1 MLIIFTQA
9 LATKGWMMYYGS
21 ALSIIGGLTSTP
33 LQSMLSKCVSKNE
46 YGKIFTLSSVAVSI
60 ATLISSTFLQKL
72 YEWTVES
79 FPGAM
84 YVALSGMELITVLM
98 MSIFFIFVI
107 KHERDSGVIGKTPDE
122 RKSE

>member
-1 MLIIFTQA
+1 
-9 LATKGWMMYYGS
+9 MYYAS
-21 ALSIIGGLTSTP
+21 SLSIIGGLTSTP

-60 ATLISSTFLQKL
+60 SSLISSTFLQKL
-72 YEWTVES
+72 YEYTVET

-107 KHERDSGVIGKTPDE
+107 RHEREFGTLGTYPDE

>member
-1 MLIIFTQA
+1 MFIIFTQA

-46 YGKIFTLSSVAVSI
+46 YGKIFTLSSVAVSLSS
-60 ATLISSTFLQKL
+60 LISSTFLQKL

-107 KHERDSGVIGKTPDE
+107 KHERDFGVIGKTPDE

>member
-107 KHERDSGVIGKTPDE
+107 KHERDFGVIGKTPDE

>member
-1 MLIIFTQA
+1 
-9 LATKGWMMYYGS
+9 MYYANS
-21 ALSIIGGLTSTP
+21 LSIIGGLTSTP

-60 ATLISSTFLQKL
+60 ASLISSTFLQKL
-72 YEWTVES
+72 YEYTVET

-84 YVALSGMELITVLM
+84 YVALSGMELITILL

-107 KHERDSGVIGKTPDE
+107 RHEREFGTIGKCPDE